1 MPIVRLGLLEFLS
14 LFESNGA
21 MASPATALIVGCSGF
36 WHAFILVEYVSLVN
50 SNFRFKV
57 RIPGIKLMLTLQPA
71 EHYWRKSQRDHR
83 DKNPIHAWL
92 SEFSKYVI

>member
-14 LFESNGA
+14 LFENTGA

-36 WHAFILVEYVSLVN
+36 WHVFILVKYVSLVN
-50 SNFRFKV
+50 STFDLKCA
-57 RIPGIKLMLTLQPA
+57 PGVKLMLTLQPA

-83 DKNPIHAWL
+83 DKNPIHALL
-92 SEFSKYVI
+92 SEFFSQ